1 MIRIAIVDDDIKL
14 CSKIEQILLAYD
26 KVASIDIDIEV
37 LYNGEDF
44 YKFIINEHDFDLVF
58 LDIQMDR
65 LDGIE
70 IGHLIRE
77 KLKNNLM
84 QIVYITSLDNRDR
97 ELFAIRPM
105 GFIAKPIKNSDIV
118 KSVDTYLELFKNM
131 NKMFD
136 FISDR
141 QHFKIPYEQIIYL
154 TSDDKLISLYTDNN
168 TFSFYGQ
175 LSDVAKG
182 LPFQFFS
189 IHKSYII
196 NKFYIIKYNYDNVI
210 MINNER
216 IPISQKNQKNVR
228 KLLMQDSFNAGEEF
242 FANVK

>member
-1 MIRIAIVDDDIKL
+1 MMLRIAIVDDDIKL

-141 QHFKIPYEQIIYL
+141 QHLKIPYEQIIYL
-154 TSDDKLISLYTDNN
+154 TSDDKLIS
-168 TFSFYGQ
+168 
-175 LSDVAKG
+175 
-182 LPFQFFS
+182 
-189 IHKSYII
+189 
-196 NKFYIIKYNYDNVI
+196 
-210 MINNER
+210 
-216 IPISQKNQKNVR
+216 
-228 KLLMQDSFNAGEEF
+228 
-242 FANVK
+242 

>member
-1 MIRIAIVDDDIKL
+1 M
-14 CSKIEQILLAYD
+14 
-26 KVASIDIDIEV
+26 
-37 LYNGEDF
+37 YNGEDF
-44 YKFIINEHDFDLVF
+44 YKFIVNEHDFDLVF

-118 KSVDTYLELFKNM
+118 KSVDTYLDLFKDM
-131 NKMFD
+131 NKMFN

-141 QHFKIPYEQIIYL
+141 QHLKIPYERIIYL
-154 TSDDKLISLYTDNN
+154 TSNDKLISLYTDNN
-168 TFSFYGQ
+168 IFSFYGQ

-182 LPFQFFS
+182 LPFQFLS

-196 NKFYIIKYNYDNVI
+196 NKFYIIKTTNKKKKSSI
-210 MINNER
+210 
-216 IPISQKNQKNVR
+216 K
-228 KLLMQDSFNAGEEF
+228 
-242 FANVK
+242 